1 VFVVKISLIPKV
13 SYLYFVYD
21 MIKYHQLYLRLH
33 LPKHILM
40 SLTKE
45 KPLEYFTPESGA
57 HGLSYGQW
65 TAKWWQWLISIAS
78 EVNPALDEIGNYAG
92 MNQNDPNV
100 WFLAGT
106 LGGKAVERNSIVP
119 AGKSI
124 LFPVINYEMNPLE
137 KPELE
142 TKIDLIKHVK
152 EDIDDILNLEAII
165 DGQRIPIFRVQSEPE
180 LFTLKIPENNIFQV
194 PSGGTTQATSDGYWI
209 FLKPLGHGNHEIYFA
224 ASCSA
229 GSRNVKTSYH
239 LTVTE

>member
-1 VFVVKISLIPKV
+1 
-13 SYLYFVYD
+13 
-21 MIKYHQLYLRLH
+21 
-33 LPKHILM
+33 M

-78 EVNPALDEIGNYAG
+78 EVNPALDETGNCAG
-92 MNQNDPNV
+92 INQSDPDV

-106 LGGKAVERNSIVP
+106 LGGKAAERNSMVP

-142 TKIDLIKHVK
+142 TKTDLIKHVK

-165 DGQRIPIFRVQSEPE
+165 DGQRIPIFRVQSDPE
-180 LFTLKIPENNIFQV
+180 IFTLKIPKNNIFQV
-194 PSGGTTQATSDGYWI
+194 PRGGTTQATSDGYWI
-209 FLKPLGHGNHEIYFA
+209 FLKPLALGNHEIYFA

-229 GSRNVKTSYH
+229 GSRNVKASYH
-239 LTVTE
+239 LTVL